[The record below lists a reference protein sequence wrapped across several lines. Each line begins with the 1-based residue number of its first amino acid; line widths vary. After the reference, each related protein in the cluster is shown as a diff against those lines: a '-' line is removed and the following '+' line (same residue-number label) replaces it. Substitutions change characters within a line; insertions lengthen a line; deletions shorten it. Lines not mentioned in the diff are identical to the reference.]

1 MSCTTLPP
9 LSSHQSLPS
18 CLSELQPK
26 DLIKFKMNF
35 PPLQNDN
42 LLRAARGEKV
52 DRLPIWIMRQA
63 GRHLEEYRDFRK
75 VSYSS
80 FSKLI

>member
-1 MSCTTLPP
+1 MSKLNELYT
-9 LSSHQSLPS
+9 PS
-18 CLSELQPK
+18 TVFTNHYHRCLSELQPK

-63 GRHLEEYRDFRK
+63 GRHLEEYREFRK

-80 FSKLI
+80 F